1 MRSGEDLIETLGS
14 SYAAFTRLYEPC
26 CQAEPHRGGRLG
38 VRMEFF
44 DPAPINAFN
53 KTPIAPAAVER
64 RCPDLIARG
73 TSGKCEASRQS
84 GK

>member
-44 DPAPINAFN
+44 DPAPIN
-53 KTPIAPAAVER
+53 
-64 RCPDLIARG
+64 
-73 TSGKCEASRQS
+73 S
-84 GK
+84 